1 MPILRSI
8 IWILS
13 FSIAMPG
20 TSLVIAQNFPNKPIR
35 MITSGIGSGTDFA
48 ARLTAQGLSRGIDQ
62 QVIIDNRP
70 SGVIPGDMVAKAP
83 PDGYTL
89 LVAGGPLWLMPFLQ
103 SNVPYDVVKDFAP
116 LTVTDTTPSIL
127 VVHPS
132 LPVKTVKDL
141 IDLARK
147 RPGELNYASA
157 TIGST
162 SHLGA
167 ELFKHMA
174 RVNIVRIPYGSG
186 SGRNADLV
194 GGHVQLEFATSG
206 TVTGQLQSGRLR
218 GLAVTSAQPSRFFP
232 GLPTIAASGLPG
244 YESVSIHAVFA
255 PAKTP
260 AAIINFLNQEL
271 VRGLNRPDVKEKF
284 TNAGAEV
291 AGSTAQELAVMMKS
305 EMTRMGKVIKDAGI
319 RAD

>member
-1 MPILRSI
+1 MLRNA
-8 IWILS
+8 LP
-13 FSIAMPG
+13 FIAITLLT
-20 TSLVIAQNFPNKPIR
+20 TSAPVTFAQNFPTKPIR
-35 MITSGIGSGTDFA
+35 MVTSGVGSGTDFA
-48 ARLTAQGLSRGIDQ
+48 ARLTAMGLARGIDQ

-70 SGVIPGDMVAKAP
+70 SGVIPGDLVAKAP

-89 LVAGGPLWLMPFLQ
+89 LVSGGPLWLMPLLQ
-103 SNVPYDVVKDFAP
+103 SNVPYDAVRDFAP
-116 LTVTDTTPSIL
+116 ITLVDTIPSIL

-132 LPVKTVKDL
+132 LPVRTVMDL
-141 IDLARK
+141 IALAKK

-174 RVNIVRIPYGSG
+174 GVNIVRIPYGSG

-206 TVTGQLQSGRLR
+206 TVTGHLQSGRLK
-218 GLAVTSAQPSRFFP
+218 GLAVTSAQPSLLFP
-232 GLPTIAASGLPG
+232 GLSTVAASGLPG

-260 AAIINFLNQEL
+260 PAIISFLHQEL

-291 AGSTAQELAVMMKS
+291 VGGTPQELANTVKS
-305 EMTRMGKVIKDAGI
+305 EIARLGKMFKDAGI
-319 RAD
+319 RAE